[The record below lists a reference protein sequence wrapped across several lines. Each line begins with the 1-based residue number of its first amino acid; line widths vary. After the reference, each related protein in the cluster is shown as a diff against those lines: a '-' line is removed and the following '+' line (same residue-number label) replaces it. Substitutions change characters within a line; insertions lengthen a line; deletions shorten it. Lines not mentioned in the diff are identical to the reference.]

1 MGASSS
7 FLSTRQ
13 QVAITIL
20 IVIAIV
26 MIVRWWI
33 RTRPKDMAYVGPVN
47 VGPAE
52 GDPTE
57 PWMQLLTE
65 KQIAETTG
73 NNVTCSFF
81 LYVNS
86 ASVNRIPV
94 NYDGSYKFNYLLE
107 VGRVLG
113 ITVNPANQT
122 CSIDVLQSAPK
133 SFQGDTIAKKVVDGA
148 NNVRTLEV
156 PKVLVSR
163 WNQLTICVEGR
174 TVDVYLNGKLATSA
188 VLDNVP
194 IRSFSGLRLNRSPDF
209 DGQVCLF
216 QIWKERRS
224 GKQILEN
231 YQRNSD
237 IRGKP
242 LVPDPELTF
251 SGAWERFL
259 KASCETTGFC
269 GFPVKVGPMEY
280 VEYEFA

>member
-1 MGASSS
+1 
-7 FLSTRQ
+7 
-13 QVAITIL
+13 
-20 IVIAIV
+20 
-26 MIVRWWI
+26 MIIRWWI
-33 RTRPKDMAYVGPVN
+33 RSRPKDVMFVGPVN
-47 VGPAE
+47 VGPTQENPANA
-52 GDPTE
+52 
-57 PWMQLLTE
+57 WLQLMDE
-65 KQIAETTG
+65 EQIAKTTG
-73 NNVTCSFF
+73 NNMTCSFF

-86 ASVNRIPV
+86 ASINRIPV

-113 ITVNPANQT
+113 VTVNPANQT
-122 CSIDVLQSAPK
+122 CSIDVLQSTPNA
-133 SFQGDTIAKKVVDGA
+133 SFNFQGTTIERKVVDGA
-148 NNVRTLEV
+148 TNVRTLEV

-194 IRSFSGLRLNRSPDF
+194 ARAFSGLRLNRSPDF
-209 DGQVCLF
+209 EGQACLF
-216 QIWKERRS
+216 QMWKERRS
-224 GKQILEN
+224 GQQILEN

-251 SGAWERFL
+251 SGAWDRFL
-259 KASCETTGFC
+259 KVSCETTGFC